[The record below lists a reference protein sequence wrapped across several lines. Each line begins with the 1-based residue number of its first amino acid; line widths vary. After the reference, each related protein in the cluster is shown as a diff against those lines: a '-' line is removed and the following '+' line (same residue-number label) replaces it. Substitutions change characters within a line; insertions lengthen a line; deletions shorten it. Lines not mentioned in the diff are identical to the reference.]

1 MGIQDVQAGGGGVA
15 GALLRVLLAPAA
27 WGYGLAVVLRTQAY
41 DRGRRRVQRLPV
53 PVVSVG
59 NLVAGGTGKTPV
71 TALLVAWLR
80 ARGRRPGVLA
90 RGYGPRV
97 AGGLSDEG
105 AVLEALCG
113 PGLPQ
118 REDPDRV
125 RGGRALLATGPAAPD
140 VLLLDDGF
148 QHRRLARDLDLVLLD
163 ATCPWGHGHLLPRG
177 LLREPPRA
185 LRRAH
190 LVALTRCEQVA
201 PAVLAALEQE
211 VASHAGVPVLRIAF
225 VPRHVEVAGRREPP
239 AWLAGRSVLALAG
252 VGRPQAF
259 RRTLEALG
267 AEVRATRFLPDHGA
281 LPAGGLQEVLA
292 QAQRAGASCVVTT
305 RKDAVKLA
313 APLPPSLAVL
323 DIEAEVLAGA
333 TALEAALGHVLAS
346 PSP

>member
-1 MGIQDVQAGGGGVA
+1 MPIQDVQAGGGGAA
-15 GALLRVLLAPAA
+15 GALLRAALAPAA
-27 WGYGLAVVLRTQAY
+27 WAFGLAVAWRTRAY
-41 DRGRRRVQRLPV
+41 DRGGRRVERLPV

-71 TALLVAWLR
+71 TALLVQRLR
-80 ARGRRPGVLA
+80 ALGRHPGVLA

-125 RGGRALLATGPAAPD
+125 RGGRALLAAPGAPD

-177 LLREPPRA
+177 LLRERPRA
-185 LRRAH
+185 LARAH
-190 LVALTRCEQVA
+190 LVALTRCEQVE
-201 PAVLAALEQE
+201 PAVLAALERE
-211 VASHAGVPVLRIAF
+211 VAGHTRAPVLRLAF
-225 VPRHVEVAGRREPP
+225 RPRHVEVAGRREPP
-239 AWLAGRSVLALAG
+239 GWLAGRAVLALAG

-267 AEVRATRFLPDHGA
+267 AEVRATRFLADHGA
-281 LPAGGLQEVLA
+281 LPPGGLEDVLA
-292 QAQRAGASCVVTT
+292 QAQRVGAACVVTT

-313 APLPPSLAVL
+313 APLPPALAVL
-323 DIEAEVLAGA
+323 DIEAELLAGEAPLAAALARVLAP
-333 TALEAALGHVLAS
+333 
-346 PSP
+346 PSA